1 MATEYHVFLVTG
13 DHLSGPH
20 RSKDVAERK
29 ANKFRDG
36 CACEERPDAN
46 CADDEFGSHGVSVA
60 KSVDG
65 YWEHESWL

>member
-20 RSKDVAERK
+20 RKRETAERM
-29 ANKFRDG
+29 ADTLRDH
-36 CACEERPDAN
+36 CICEGDID
-46 CADDEFGSHGVSVA
+46 CADDEFGSHGISVA

-65 YWEHESWL
+65 YWDHGV